1 MDEHI
6 DMYLRQL
13 SQETQIP
20 SYMNMKH
27 PKMDR
32 LQFHLL
38 AEQQR
43 AHREMLERRGKE
55 LMELEITGD
64 SPRCVVHDSVFN
76 SYKATR
82 CDDGHHHNIHVH
94 GVDLI
99 VGKIYNLSIANHHH
113 DGCYIITEQH
123 GHEGLHAEVV
133 AGPFDTCADC

>member
-1 MDEHI
+1 MDDHI

-13 SQETQIP
+13 AQETQTP

-64 SPRCVVHDSVFN
+64 SPRCDMIDTEFH

-94 GVDLI
+94 GAALI
-99 VGKIYNLSIANHHH
+99 VGKVYNLSIANHHH
-113 DGCYIITEQH
+113 DGCYTITEQH

-133 AGPFDTCADC
+133 AGPFDTCAEC